1 MQQKIGKQYTLYC
14 CYKQQQKKRKAINHK
29 IAKFIININ
38 NKAFIEQIDKN
49 VTQKWTKSGG
59 KIQNYLN
66 HLQILNRILFV

>member
-14 CYKQQQKKRKAINHK
+14 CYKQQQKEKRKAINHK

-49 VTQKWTKSGG
+49 VTQK
-59 KIQNYLN
+59 
-66 HLQILNRILFV
+66 